1 MPRSPEQYRRSLI
14 AIAALFAVLGFQ
26 YATWAS
32 RLPALK
38 ARLHLNPA
46 QVGVLLMVCGVGAA
60 ASLPLVTTL
69 MRRLGSGRLAMV
81 SGLCLVAVLP
91 ALAAA
96 PDYPVAIA
104 VLCFDGVAVACFNV
118 AMNAQGAALE
128 AFHGRTVIARLHAT
142 FSGGSFAAALLA
154 SAVAATTSRVSTHF
168 AVACVVILLLLAGA
182 RAGLLRGDRDDGGE
196 GAGSVGEG
204 AGDAVSD
211 SSATEPAPSPAQKR
225 RLPLLSRLTV
235 WMGIA
240 MVFGTVT
247 EGAMNDW
254 SALYLKDVARSPAEV
269 VPLGIAV
276 VSVMMVIARM
286 LADGWRTRFGDGRVV
301 AVGSAVAAAGLASA
315 IAAGGTIPALAGF
328 ACVGAGMAAVTPCI
342 YAAAARQGPAALALI
357 ATTGTIG
364 LLLGPAMIGF
374 INNACGLRWGMYTIA
389 AAAGTV
395 TLSSA
400 RNRWTSAAPSSRQ
413 GERPDAEDQSGGVV
427 RGLTDGGSRASA
439 VGISVSD
446 QTP

>member
-1 MPRSPEQYRRSLI
+1 MPGSPQQFRRSLI

-60 ASLPLVTTL
+60 ASLPLVTAL
-69 MRRLGSGRLAMV
+69 MRRLGSGRLAMA
-81 SGLCLVAVLP
+81 SGLGLVAVLP

-118 AMNAQGAALE
+118 AMNAQGSALE
-128 AFHGRTVIARLHAT
+128 AAHGRNAMARLHAT

-154 SAVAATTSRVSTHF
+154 SAVAAMTSRVSTHF

-182 RAGLLRGDRDDGGE
+182 RAGLLSDDRGDPGE
-196 GAGSVGEG
+196 WAGEAASGS
-204 AGDAVSD
+204 A
-211 SSATEPAPSPAQKR
+211 ATEPAPAPKR
-225 RLPLLSRLTV
+225 RLALVSHLTLVSRLTA

-276 VSVMMVIARM
+276 VSAMMVTARL
-286 LADGWRTRFGDGRVV
+286 LADGWRTRFGDARVV
-301 AVGSAVAAAGLASA
+301 ATGSAVAAAGLASA
-315 IAAGGTIPALAGF
+315 IAVGGTIPALAGF

-342 YAAAARQGPAALALI
+342 YAAAARQGPTALALV
-357 ATTGTIG
+357 AATGTLG
-364 LLLGPAMIGF
+364 LLLGPALIGF
-374 INNACGLRWGMYTIA
+374 ITDARGPRWGMYTIA
-389 AAAGTV
+389 AAAAVV
-395 TLSSA
+395 TISSA
-400 RNRWTSAAPSSRQ
+400 RIGWTAAPA
-413 GERPDAEDQSGGVV
+413 PATSGA
-427 RGLTDGGSRASA
+427 R
-439 VGISVSD
+439 
-446 QTP
+446 TPHQAGTEPQPAGATVAAPADS